1 MIAKR
6 TNWLAG
12 GSAHGTGAGL
22 KRFSPDQAREKPMI
36 RTTPAMIGM
45 LLLSACNVS
54 QTNDANSAEALPDN
68 AGAMTAPPVAN
79 DAAPTPLPGET
90 PAAPSGTNPAPPG
103 TPGGLPDDRTPLE
116 EPSGPIDPKSAE
128 GAGQVVQRYGGLL
141 EQRKVAEARKLW
153 GDGGKASGLSE
164 AQFIAAYDKYATIH
178 SEVGKPTDMEGAAG
192 SSYITVPFHLYGT
205 LKGGGAFNMVGP
217 LTLRRVNDVPGS
229 TEAQRRW
236 HIEKSGLKPRP

>member
-1 MIAKR
+1 MIA
-6 TNWLAG
+6 
-12 GSAHGTGAGL
+12 
-22 KRFSPDQAREKPMI
+22 
-36 RTTPAMIGM
+36 M

-54 QTNDANSAEALPDN
+54 QTNDANTAEALPEN
-68 AGAMTAPPVAN
+68 AGDSAAPPIAN
-79 DAAPTPLPGET
+79 EASPTPAPAGET
-90 PAAPSGTNPAPPG
+90 PEAPVEATPAAPG
-103 TPGGLPDDRTPLE
+103 TPGGLPDDRTPIE
-116 EPSGPIDPKSAE
+116 EPKGPIDPKSAE

-141 EQRKVAEARKLW
+141 EQRSFADARKLW

-205 LKGGGAFNMVGP
+205 LKSGGAFNMVGP